1 MKQSI
6 VNLMGKNKMSVYQD
20 NGYEN
25 RREYL
30 ECLAEDYDVTLDV
43 VLNLAGLL
51 GKSEDFDGLIVA
63 LEDYND

>member
-1 MKQSI
+1 
-6 VNLMGKNKMSVYQD
+6 MGKKRGETGMNVYQD

-51 GKSEDFDGLIVA
+51 GKSEDFDGLVIA
-63 LEDYND
+63 LEDAQ

>member
-6 VNLMGKNKMSVYQD
+6 VNLMGKNKMSIYKD

-25 RREYL
+25 RKDYL
-30 ECLAEDYDVTLDV
+30 ECLSEDYDVPLDV

-51 GKSEDFDGLIVA
+51 GKTEDFDGLVVA

>member
-1 MKQSI
+1 MNI
-6 VNLMGKNKMSVYQD
+6 YED

-25 RREYL
+25 RKDYL
-30 ECLAEDYDVTLDV
+30 ECLSGDYDVPLDV

-51 GKSEDFDGLIVA
+51 GKTEDFDGLIVA